1 MTYILIFVL
10 EFIFLFFLSKLLIR
24 SISVFFLKV
33 ARKENLAIRLFHLFL
48 LPGVIVHELAHLIVA
63 EGMLVRTS
71 GLSFNPEPD
80 GDRVVMGSVAI
91 QETDPIR
98 RAIIGFA
105 PVFVGIL
112 IISFFVFYFLSD
124 RSLIGF
130 PWNYALVFFT
140 VFQIGNTMF
149 SSSKDLEGSAA
160 LLIVIILFIT
170 VSYFLGFRLPD
181 WFISYINS
189 AQFIEIVKKGMWVL
203 FFPIAIDLVI
213 IFLSKLN
220 FKKFN

>member
-1 MTYILIFVL
+1 VFYLLIFIL

-24 SISVFFLKV
+24 SISTLFLKV
-33 ARKENLAIRLFHLFL
+33 ARRESLAIRLFHLFL

-63 EGMLVRTS
+63 ESMLVRTS
-71 GLSFNPEPD
+71 GLSFTPEPD

-112 IISFFVFYFLSD
+112 IISFFVFYFLSE
-124 RSLIGF
+124 RSIIDF
-130 PWNYALVFFT
+130 PWNYLLVFFA

-160 LLIVIILFIT
+160 LLTAISVGIIIC
-170 VSYFLGFRLPD
+170 YFLGVRLPD
-181 WFISYINS
+181 WFMTYLNS
-189 AQFIEIVKKGMWVL
+189 AQFIEIVKKGIWVL
-203 FFPIAIDLVI
+203 FFPIAIDLVLI
-213 IFLSKLN
+213 LLTRIK
-220 FKKFN
+220 FKK

>member
-1 MTYILIFVL
+1 MVFVLIFIL
-10 EFIFLFFLSKLLIR
+10 EFIFLFFLSKLLVR
-24 SISVFFLKV
+24 SISLFFLKV
-33 ARKENLAIRLFHLFL
+33 ARRENLAIRLFHLFL

-63 EGMLVRTS
+63 ELMLVRTG
-71 GLSFNPEPD
+71 GLSFTPEPD

-112 IISFFVFYFLSD
+112 IISFFVFFFLSEK
-124 RSLIGF
+124 SPLGF
-130 PWNYALVFFT
+130 PWDYLLVFFA

-149 SSSKDLEGSAA
+149 SSSKDLEGSLF
-160 LLIVIILFIT
+160 LLIVIFLAAA
-170 VSYFLGFRLPD
+170 VCYFLGVRLPESIVN
-181 WFISYINS
+181 FLNS
-189 AQFIEIVKKGMWVL
+189 QHFKEIVRKGIWVL

-213 IFLSKLN
+213 ILLGKFFLKRH
-220 FKKFN
+220 